1 VTAPDIDTDHDL
13 DADSSHD
20 EPTGAVTLVEY
31 ELRELRRNQR
41 ALIRLQERAADRE
54 EGRDEREAARDA
66 VLERLTA
73 AVERLASDPGVIRV
87 VVERGSGLLERAL
100 VPDVLAGLAKL
111 LVAGAFLAAAL
122 TGLQVSGF
130 GVTISAIA
138 EQALRDDTDTEP
150 PAP

>member
-1 VTAPDIDTDHDL
+1 MVPVSVDADTDHDL
-13 DADSSHD
+13 DADSAHD
-20 EPTGAVTLVEY
+20 EPARSVE
-31 ELRELRRNQR
+31 EHQIREIWHVLRSL
-41 ALIRLQERAADRE
+41 ARLQ
-54 EGRDEREAARDA
+54 REAAEREVGRDARDEAKDA
-66 VLERLTA
+66 VLLRLTE

-111 LVAGAFLAAAL
+111 MVAGAFLAAAL

-138 EQALRDDTDTEP
+138 EQAMRPDTGT
-150 PAP
+150 APTP

>member
-1 VTAPDIDTDHDL
+1 MTAPDVDTDHDH

-20 EPTGAVTLVEY
+20 APASSVE
-31 ELRELRRNQR
+31 EHQIREIWHVLRSL
-41 ALIRLQERAADRE
+41 ARLQRDAAERE
-54 EGRDEREAARDA
+54 ESRDVRDAARDA

-138 EQALRDDTDTEP
+138 EQAMRDDTDSET